1 MPAPL
6 SNAGCGTQPFR
17 TRRSEQWA
25 RTEIDLAPAGRHVGH
40 IHQKSDVS
48 IGRCLVI
55 SGVNLWWMLKINEHF
70 RPPVGAVF
78 NRTA

>member
-17 TRRSEQWA
+17 TQRYEQWA

-40 IHQKSDVS
+40 IQLMRDEPRKPLFIVRQS
-48 IGRCLVI
+48 
-55 SGVNLWWMLKINEHF
+55 
-70 RPPVGAVF
+70 
-78 NRTA
+78 